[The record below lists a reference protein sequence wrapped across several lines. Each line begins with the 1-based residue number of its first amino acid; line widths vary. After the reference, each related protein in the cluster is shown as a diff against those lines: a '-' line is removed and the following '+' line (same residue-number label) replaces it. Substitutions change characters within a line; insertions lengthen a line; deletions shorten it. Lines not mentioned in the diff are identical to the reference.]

1 MTTSP
6 RIPTRDHL
14 GRELQR
20 LVLRRRELERDLNSI
35 ESQIALV
42 CARLETFP
50 RETTPAPLKPAVEPD
65 DPIPYLKSCTNSGL
79 LYTFVI
85 NSAWLSRAAEI
96 KDDSLIDQCN
106 KILESIMGEIT
117 RRLYL
122 SMQLFHQKP
131 KQ

>member
-1 MTTSP
+1 MTNP
-6 RIPTRDHL
+6 NPTREHL

-20 LVLRRRELERDLNSI
+20 LVLRRRELERDLASI

-42 CARLETFP
+42 CARLEAFP
-50 RETTPAPLKPAVEPD
+50 REPAPTHPPTTLTDPEDPD
-65 DPIPYLKSCTNSGL
+65 PYLKACTNSGL

-96 KDDSLIDQCN
+96 QDDNLIDQCN

-122 SMQLFHQKP
+122 SMQLFHQKT
-131 KQ
+131 K